1 MPTAVSRQE
10 VVNWPLS
17 VSLSDVN
24 SMAGQALSSLE
35 RVDLEVQLSKTGQPG
50 LPNALLTGTL
60 SDIALKDSSGVV
72 VTLRDNAQ

>member
-1 MPTAVSRQE
+1 
-10 VVNWPLS
+10 
-17 VSLSDVN
+17 
-24 SMAGQALSSLE
+24 MAGQALSSLE